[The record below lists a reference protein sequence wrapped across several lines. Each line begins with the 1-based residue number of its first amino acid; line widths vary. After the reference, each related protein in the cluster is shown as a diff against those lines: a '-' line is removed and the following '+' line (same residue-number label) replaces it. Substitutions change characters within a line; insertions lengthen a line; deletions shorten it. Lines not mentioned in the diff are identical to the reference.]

1 MQQEEILQS
10 TPLQSRL
17 APHPPGAVQPAQS
30 ITASGR
36 KRPRH
41 SLSPADNSSAG
52 EQSALYQQGNSDG
65 DVEATSGMQRRM
77 ALAQEHSLERD
88 SILYQEGLGNYD
100 RDLPSPSMERSVIP
114 AHAVSPFEPLSRSAS
129 ASDENF
135 SRRLEQSGCTAVM
148 AARTVAQV
156 MGMQAGQA
164 RLQSELKV
172 GTLILWTPLSERTN
186 CAWPCGCPSRRA
198 QTAHPRAL
206 CCASASKNADHF
218 TAVQTMEGDRV
229 ALEIQHHS
237 TVARLEESL
246 QENNNLHSV
255 MLEQAGEVSIC
266 SLASLIVYP
275 EGSDQ

>member
-52 EQSALYQQGNSDG
+52 EQSALYQQENSDD
-65 DVEATSGMQRRM
+65 DVEATSGMQRSM
-77 ALAQEHSLERD
+77 ALAQEHSLECD
-88 SILYQEGLGNYD
+88 GILYPEGYGNDD
-100 RDLPSPSMERSVIP
+100 RDLPAPSMERSMIP
-114 AHAVSPFEPLSRSAS
+114 AHAVSPFQPLSRSAS
-129 ASDENF
+129 ASDEDF
-135 SRRLEQSGCTAVM
+135 SRRLEQSGCMAVM

-172 GTLILWTPLSERTN
+172 GTLILWTPRSERTK

-206 CCASASKNADHF
+206 CCASASKSADHF
-218 TAVQTMEGDRV
+218 TAVQTMEGGRV

-255 MLEQAGEVSIC
+255 MLEQASEVSIC

-275 EGSDQ
+275 KDSDQ